1 MKVLLI
7 GANGRMGTQ
16 MQKYM
21 NKIGIDFCAIDV
33 DSLHKA
39 NEYNFDVVI
48 DFSCHTALSQNLKI
62 ALDKNKPMLVA
73 TTNHTSTNEHMI
85 KLASKQI
92 PIAVCPNLSI
102 GFVCVMEML
111 KNLKPIKNYDFILT
125 ETHHKQKKDAPSGSA
140 KQILKELSK
149 FGISPDVTAFR
160 AGSVVGEHCL
170 YAYGNNEIIEI
181 KHTALSREIFCEG
194 AIKICEKL
202 INCKKG
208 LYKIKDL
215 L

>member
-21 NKIGIDFCAIDV
+21 NKIGVDFCAV
-33 DSLHKA
+33 DQDNLQNA
-39 NEYNFDVVI
+39 DEYNFDVVV
-48 DFSCHTALSQNLKI
+48 DFSCFSALSQNLKI
-62 ALDKNKPMLVA
+62 ALSKNKPILIA

-92 PIAVCPNLSI
+92 PVAVCPNLSI
-102 GFVCVMEML
+102 GFACVMQML
-111 KNLKPIKNYDFILT
+111 KNLKPINNYDFVLT

-140 KQILKELSK
+140 KQMLEQLNKYNIT
-149 FGISPDVTAFR
+149 PDVKAFR
-160 AGSVVGEHCL
+160 VGSVAGEHCL
-170 YAYGNNEIIEI
+170 YAYGDNEIIEI

-202 INCKKG
+202 INCKQD